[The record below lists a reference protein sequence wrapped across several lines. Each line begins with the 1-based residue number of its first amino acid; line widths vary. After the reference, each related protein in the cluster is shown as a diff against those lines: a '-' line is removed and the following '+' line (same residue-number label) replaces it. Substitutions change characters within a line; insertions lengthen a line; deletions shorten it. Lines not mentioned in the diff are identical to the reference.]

1 MKYQRLSN
9 ELMEN
14 SPQQT
19 NEQQDPALQVAKEK
33 TRDSAKK
40 LWDIIAKY
48 SRIDTIGEQSTK
60 VGKSA
65 KKHQFHNSG
74 LLFALSIVP
83 YFLSA
88 LFILSFF
95 WDFDNISW
103 QVFGYTLQVQGLLKI
118 LSVSGLIGF
127 LTNWL
132 AITMLFK
139 PAKKR
144 PILGHGLVPAQ
155 KDRIAYRLAQAVS
168 EDLINPEIIKK
179 RIHESNIIA
188 KYREQTTAYIKTV
201 IDDPDF
207 RTDLKD
213 WVVDYVHDMVADAEI
228 RGAIAKKIIINI
240 EDALEDKSIEKVA
253 LKAYSYIKGQEMQ
266 YIIEEALTK
275 LPSSVES
282 GLDKFDGVLDTLP
295 SKINKHSVKI
305 EDIVTNLLYKL
316 VNQLDVHALVEDNL
330 KEYDEQ
336 HISQILQNATN
347 EQLRYIQYLGAVLG
361 MIGGFVIWEPLLS
374 IIAIALILSLLLS
387 LDNLL
392 VRRTNFS

>member
-1 MKYQRLSN
+1 
-9 ELMEN
+9 MEN
-14 SPQQT
+14 SPQET
-19 NEQQDPALQVAKEK
+19 DEQQDIALEVAKEK
-33 TRDSAKK
+33 TRDSAKR
-40 LWDIIAKY
+40 LWEIIAKY
-48 SRIDTIGEQSTK
+48 SRIETIGEQSKSDTK
-60 VGKSA
+60 SVE
-65 KKHQFHNSG
+65 KHKFHNSS
-74 LLFALSIVP
+74 LLFALSLVP
-83 YFLSA
+83 YFLA
-88 LFILSFF
+88 GLFILSFF

-103 QVFGYTLQVQGLLKI
+103 QVFGYTLHVQGLLKI
-118 LSVSGLIGF
+118 ISVSGLIGF

-139 PAKKR
+139 PAHKR

-201 IDDPDF
+201 IDDPGF
-207 RTDLKD
+207 RSDLKD

-228 RGAIAKKIIINI
+228 RGAMAKKIIINI

-295 SKINKHSVKI
+295 SKIDKHSAKI

-361 MIGGFVIWEPLLS
+361 MVGGFVIWEPLLS
-374 IIAIALILSLLLS
+374 IISIALILSILLS
-387 LDNLL
+387 LDSLL
-392 VRRTNFS
+392 IKKANVS